1 MKLASLNGLQG
12 PVAANGANTFTD
24 IASLFEDTQEK
35 PEIKMSEIN
44 LEEQAFALNEKIS
57 FTGSC
62 LNAFSAAACTRL
74 LFTNSVFLPAFEIDS
89 NHSSDLFLF
98 SVQ

>member
-12 PVAANGANTFTD
+12 PVASNGANMFTD

-44 LEEQAFALNEKIS
+44 LEE
-57 FTGSC
+57 
-62 LNAFSAAACTRL
+62 
-74 LFTNSVFLPAFEIDS
+74 
-89 NHSSDLFLF
+89 
-98 SVQ
+98 